1 MQDGEV
7 ERIRKG
13 KRDRLSIV
21 ESSPV
26 LIEEVLL

>member
-1 MQDGEV
+1 MPDEEM

-13 KRDRLSIV
+13 KKDRLSIV